1 MWLIL
6 HTLQTR
12 LRTLRWWPMTR
23 TPSGSQSDNRASC
36 CILPCTCPPGAHLP
50 EESYPDA
57 LLWGF
62 LSQQPR
68 GWALLQSHSP
78 KMAGVGA
85 QTPLCKS
92 NPLHVESFPSDLPEF
107 CCLQAPSWRSLR
119 VSSAF
124 LLRQPKPFP
133 VRIVAASPK
142 PLPPPS
148 FFLSQ
153 SCLLFTSVCFGFE
166 NFLTLNLTLPHLKDV
181 DWLLLFTYTDVWE
194 EKYNRHGW
202 RNSKQH

>member
-1 MWLIL
+1 MPAAASCLAL
-6 HTLQTR
+6 ARLVPTS
-12 LRTLRWWPMTR
+12 LRTATQ
-23 TPSGSQSDNRASC
+23 THSSGAFCPSSLEVGRCSN
-36 CILPCTCPPGAHLP
+36 P
-50 EESYPDA
+50 
-57 LLWGF
+57 
-62 LSQQPR
+62 
-68 GWALLQSHSP
+68 HSP

-107 CCLQAPSWRSLR
+107 CCLQAPSWSSLR

-133 VRIVAASPK
+133 VSIIAASPK

-181 DWLLLFTYTDVWE
+181 DRLLLFTYNGMFGKKNVTVTDGE
-194 EKYNRHGW
+194 TPGNIKD
-202 RNSKQH
+202 